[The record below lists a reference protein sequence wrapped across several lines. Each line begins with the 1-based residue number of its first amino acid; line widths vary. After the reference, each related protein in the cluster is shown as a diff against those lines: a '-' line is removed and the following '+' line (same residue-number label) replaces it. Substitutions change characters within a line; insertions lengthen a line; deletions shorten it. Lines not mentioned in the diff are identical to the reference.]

1 MTEIE
6 ILEHAKSYID
16 KLANGI
22 DPMTDMPVGEGD
34 AVNNVRVSRCLFY
47 VSEVLGKVIASGDI
61 PTAPKPKKRPFFLT
75 AEQLSRYP
83 YADRAITVSEIA
95 DNLNALADAEQCLKM
110 PYTHITGWLIGIG
123 ALELCTV
130 EGKSVKRPTAR
141 GGELGIATEQR
152 TGRNGDYTV
161 VVYNRAAQQFIT
173 DNLEAIEAAAYAEKE
188 QRKEAAKS
196 QGQPWSPE
204 QDARLAELYRAGMSV
219 INIAIELARTPGG
232 IRARLK
238 HLGLIS
244 DSTL

>member
-47 VSEVLGKVIASGDI
+47 VSEVLSKVIASGGI

-83 YADRAITVSEIA
+83 YADRAVTVSEIA

-110 PYTHITGWLIGIG
+110 PYTHITGWLVGIG

-141 GGELGIATEQR
+141 GGALGITTEQR

-161 VVYNRAAQQFIT
+161 VVYSRAAQQFIA
-173 DNLEAIEAAAYAEKE
+173 DNLEAVEAAAHAEKE
-188 QRKEAAKS
+188 QRKEAAKI

-204 QDARLAELYRAGMSV
+204 QDARLAELYRAGMSA

-238 HLGLIS
+238 HLGLIG
-244 DSTL
+244 DGAL

>member
-47 VSEVLGKVIASGDI
+47 VSDVLGKVIASGGI
-61 PTAPKPKKRPFFLT
+61 PAAPKPKKRPFFLT

-83 YADRAITVSEIA
+83 YADRAATVSEIA

-141 GGELGIATEQR
+141 GGELGIATEPRSSSSR
-152 TGRNGDYTV
+152 TTSKPSG
-161 VVYNRAAQQFIT
+161 
-173 DNLEAIEAAAYAEKE
+173 LPPM
-188 QRKEAAKS
+188 RKKS
-196 QGQPWSPE
+196 S
-204 QDARLAELYRAGMSV
+204 
-219 INIAIELARTPGG
+219 ARTPRKARGSPG
-232 IRARLK
+232 RQSRTRALPSCIARTCP
-238 HLGLIS
+238 S
-244 DSTL
+244 STSPSSWSARPAVSGRG